1 MARGVQ
7 FALEQRSVLGRRRSG
22 KNRVDPAAI
31 GIYDGR
37 DVIRRL
43 HAPLDFER
51 NHARRHDLVEK
62 RQAVQV
68 ERTEYRGAA
77 LVFFNGEELAGAL
90 FFHQMIRPA
99 ARLRASAAICA
110 AAGQI
115 RAEHTAAGIAHAHR
129 AVNERFQFEFA
140 RRFCAQLGDFLERH
154 FARQHHA
161 RRAHIGINARG
172 GEIQAVRLRAYVNGK
187 VRRGF
192 ANGGNRAEV
201 GDDHRV
207 GSEGFERLRVIRQR
221 VNIAV
226 VGECVDRDIY
236 AAAHGMRFANRLR
249 EVFHRKTDLTGAQLH
264 LRAAEIDRVRAETQ
278 RRAHALEV
286 AGGGEKFKIRHG
298 QFLSGRI
305 CALKNGKLRET
316 SLPA

>member
-1 MARGVQ
+1 MHIEPCTNA
-7 FALEQRSVLGRRRSG
+7 SSSSS
-22 KNRVDPAAI
+22 
-31 GIYDGR
+31 
-37 DVIRRL
+37 
-43 HAPLDFER
+43 
-51 NHARRHDLVEK
+51 
-62 RQAVQV
+62 
-68 ERTEYRGAA
+68 
-77 LVFFNGEELAGAL
+77 AGA
-90 FFHQMIRPA
+90 
-99 ARLRASAAICA
+99 
-110 AAGQI
+110 
-115 RAEHTAAGIAHAHR
+115 
-129 AVNERFQFEFA
+129 FA
-140 RRFCAQLGDFLERH
+140 RSSAISASNIL
-154 FARQHHA
+154 RQHHA

-172 GEIQAVRLRAYVNGK
+172 GVIQAVRLRAYVNGK

-207 GSEGFERLRVIRQR
+207 GSERFERLRVIRQR
-221 VNIAV
+221 VDIAV

-236 AAAHGMRFANRLR
+236 AAVHGMRFANRLR